1 MRIRLTVVAAA
12 AVLCTAVL
20 SLAGCEG
27 ILGLGSL
34 TDAPPDASSDG
45 SASSSA
51 SDSSTGSNQDHNAP
65 AVTDGAAADSTT
77 GEEGGSADAGP
88 GPVPDG
94 SAVDSSPGNCPTA
107 CPVKMNLNNP
117 WAVTSDANRVYWV
130 EFGSDQGTLDGVVAS
145 CPLAGCDS
153 GEIVYSSTQIN
164 PRGVAVDGTNV
175 YWTGASYGAANGG
188 IFTCPITGCSGTPT
202 RLANASIPFGVQV
215 DSTYVYWTDN
225 DDDTVMKIAKTSTNP
240 AASLAV
246 YDGGTDV
253 IVEPGACVID
263 STSIYVG
270 DGNGGVYKMPLAGG
284 EPVTFNSAQQ
294 GGLFGLTLDTTRLY
308 YGQPGAIYSTLKSS
322 AAAGDMIASDVYWPQ
337 GLAIDSTTGF
347 VYWANSGS
355 GNVNVNDGTVGRV
368 LVDGGSEKILASS
381 QASSRSVTVAG
392 NSIFWVNLGTYV
404 NNSTATGNTPNTG
417 SLNRVNK

>member
-107 CPVKMNLNNP
+107 CPVKTNLNNP

-153 GEIVYSSTQIN
+153 GEIVYSSTQLN
-164 PRGVAVDGTNV
+164 PRGIAVDGTNV
-175 YWTGASYGAANGG
+175 YWTGASYGASNGG
-188 IFTCPITGCSGTPT
+188 IFTCPITGCLGTPT

-240 AASLAV
+240 AATLAV

-253 IVEPGACVID
+253 IIEPAACVID
-263 STSIYVG
+263 GTSIYVG
-270 DGNGGVYKMPLAGG
+270 DFNGGVYKMPLGGG
-284 EPVTFNSAQQ
+284 EPVTFNSAEQ
-294 GGLFGLTLDTTRLY
+294 GGQFGLTLDTTNLY

-322 AAAGDMIASDVYWPQ
+322 AAAGVTIASDVYWPQ

-347 VYWANSGS
+347 VYWANAGS
-355 GNVNVNDGTVGRV
+355 ATLNVDDGTVGRV
-368 LVDGGSEKILASS
+368 LVDGGSEKILASG
-381 QASSRSVTVAG
+381 QATSRSVTVGG

-404 NNSTATGNTPNTG
+404 SDQSYLGTTAKTG
-417 SLNRVNK
+417 SLYRVNK